1 MENCDVKFTCLVTS
15 VTAEPSQLLQRSFE
29 NQTFALSE
37 EQSLA
42 LHVDIET
49 KGELVTTLVPVR
61 LQSSTIVS
69 NRLISE
75 GCPHKLIVETI
86 DKNFFPLC
94 FWWLDERDGVLIY
107 RPSFSKLTVN
117 MKVRVMFSECD
128 FSME

>member
-1 MENCDVKFTCLVTS
+1 MKFTCLVTS
-15 VTAEPSQLLQRSFE
+15 VTAEPSLLWQRSFE

-37 EQSLA
+37 EQSLL

-49 KGELVTTLVPVR
+49 EGELVTTLVPVR
-61 LQSSTIVS
+61 LQFPTLVS

-75 GCPHKLIVETI
+75 SCAQKLIVETI

-107 RPSFSKLTVN
+107 RRSFSKLAVN
-117 MKVRVMFSECD
+117 LKVRVMFSEYD
-128 FSME
+128 FPME